1 MGAVRR
7 QSARISDNV
16 KITKTPLKVQDKK
29 GSTSRRGRSA
39 LADKTNQ
46 QEPEKVKE
54 QLLDERTS
62 KRRSKRTFEGEVDQQ
77 REEKKEKK
85 TEEDEEEDS
94 TEEKATNDIL
104 EGEVK
109 EEVKVEVIEEPKTLK
124 LEDKKWDPLAGLSD
138 YEKIRLENIRQ
149 VLCISLPNLLA
160 LKLKPFVITY
170 CPKLH
175 RQALFV
181 FVMNHCCCLCFCLT
195 LI

>member
-16 KITKTPLKVQDKK
+16 KIKKTPLKVQDKK

-46 QEPEKVKE
+46 QEPEKVRD

-62 KRRSKRTFEGEVDQQ
+62 KRRSKRTFEGEVDHQ

-85 TEEDEEEDS
+85 TEEDEDEDS
-94 TEEKATNDIL
+94 TEEKANIL

-109 EEVKVEVIEEPKTLK
+109 EEVKVEVIEEPKAMK
-124 LEDKKWDPLAGLSD
+124 QEDKKWDPLAGLSD

-149 VLCISLPNLLA
+149 VLCISLSNQIENLLS
-160 LKLKPFVITY
+160 
-170 CPKLH
+170 
-175 RQALFV
+175 
-181 FVMNHCCCLCFCLT
+181 
-195 LI
+195 

>member
-16 KITKTPLKVQDKK
+16 KIKKTPLKVQDKK

-54 QLLDERTS
+54 QVLDERTS
-62 KRRSKRTFEGEVDQQ
+62 KRSKRTFEGEVDQQ

-85 TEEDEEEDS
+85 TEKDEEDS
-94 TEEKATNDIL
+94 TEEKATNYML
-104 EGEVK
+104 EGEMK
-109 EEVKVEVIEEPKTLK
+109 EEVKVEVIEEPKAMK
-124 LEDKKWDPLAGLSD
+124 QEDKKWDPLAGLSD

-149 VLCISLPNLLA
+149 VPYVFLFPIYCISNQNLLS
-160 LKLKPFVITY
+160 Y
-170 CPKLH
+170 
-175 RQALFV
+175 LFV
-181 FVMNHCCCLCFCLT
+181 LNFIEKHSLSLS
-195 LI
+195 

>member
-1 MGAVRR
+1 MGAVKR

-16 KITKTPLKVQDKK
+16 KVKKTPLKVQDKK

-46 QEPEKVKE
+46 QEPEKVRE

-62 KRRSKRTFEGEVDQQ
+62 KRSKRTFEGEVDHQ

-85 TEEDEEEDS
+85 TEEDEDEDS

-109 EEVKVEVIEEPKTLK
+109 EEVKLEVIGSSST
-124 LEDKKWDPLAGLSD
+124 DS
-138 YEKIRLENIRQ
+138 
-149 VLCISLPNLLA
+149 
-160 LKLKPFVITY
+160 
-170 CPKLH
+170 
-175 RQALFV
+175 
-181 FVMNHCCCLCFCLT
+181 
-195 LI
+195 

>member
-16 KITKTPLKVQDKK
+16 KIKKTPLKVQDKK

-46 QEPEKVKE
+46 QEPEKVKH
-54 QLLDERTS
+54 QVLDERTS
-62 KRRSKRTFEGEVDQQ
+62 RRSKITSEGEVDQQ

-85 TEEDEEEDS
+85 TEEDEDEDS

-109 EEVKVEVIEEPKTLK
+109 EEVKVEVIEEPKAIK
-124 LEDKKWDPLAGLSD
+124 KEDKKWDPLAGLSD

-149 VLCISLPNLLA
+149 VPCIYLSYQINT
-160 LKLKPFVITY
+160 FVIT
-170 CPKLH
+170 L
-175 RQALFV
+175 
-181 FVMNHCCCLCFCLT
+181 MS
-195 LI
+195 

>member
-16 KITKTPLKVQDKK
+16 KIKKTPLKVQDKK
-29 GSTSRRGRSA
+29 ASTSGRGRRA

-54 QLLDERTS
+54 QVLVERIS

-85 TEEDEEEDS
+85 TEEDEDEDS

-109 EEVKVEVIEEPKTLK
+109 EEVKVEVIEEPKAMK
-124 LEDKKWDPLAGLSD
+124 QEDKKWDPLAGLSD

-149 VLCISLPNLLA
+149 VLCISLSNQIKNLLS
-160 LKLKPFVITY
+160 
-170 CPKLH
+170 
-175 RQALFV
+175 
-181 FVMNHCCCLCFCLT
+181 
-195 LI
+195 

>member
-16 KITKTPLKVQDKK
+16 KIKKTPLKVQDKK

-85 TEEDEEEDS
+85 TEENEEDDS
-94 TEEKATNDIL
+94 TATNNIL
-104 EGEVK
+104 EKEIK
-109 EEVKVEVIEEPKTLK
+109 EEVKVEVIEEPKVMK
-124 LEDKKWDPLAGLSD
+124 QENKKWDPLAGLSD

-149 VLCISLPNLLA
+149 VPCISLPNLLA

-170 CPKLH
+170 CPQLH
-175 RQALFV
+175 RKALFV
-181 FVMNHCCCLCFCLT
+181 M
-195 LI
+195 IY